1 MLHKAFF
8 DITCNNLYLDW
19 IADSNENSIKELKE
33 YKQNKNFT
41 SNIFDIIIL
50 GLAIISKT
58 TIVLCYPNKEVVKS
72 YIFKPLDSESKT
84 VIELAFINGHFDLVV
99 DKAALP
105 VTTERKPFWYW
116 CAY

>member
-8 DITCNNLYLDW
+8 DITCNDLYLDW
-19 IADSNENSIKELKE
+19 IADSNENSIQELKE

-41 SNIFDIIIL
+41 SNIFDII
-50 GLAIISKT
+50 KT

-105 VTTERKPFWYW
+105 VTTERKPF
-116 CAY
+116 